1 MNEVSQQ
8 SFQEVVFQ
16 RRSIRKFFATDVS
29 DESVEYL
36 IRTALTAPSA
46 HNAQPER
53 FVLLKRGKKRTALVN
68 EMSQLYKKDLLL
80 DGLSQEE
87 IIKRVQKSKRILL
100 EAPLLIIAC
109 LTMED
114 MWNYPDQKRRRAEYL
129 MAVQS
134 TAAAIQ
140 NLLLAAHAKGIGACW
155 MCAPLFCQDAV
166 KSKLSLP
173 ENLEPQAFIVI
184 GYPNEMPERPER
196 KQPKDVI
203 LRL

>member
-16 RRSIRKFFATDVS
+16 RRSIRKFSATDVS

-36 IRTALTAPSA
+36 IRTALAAPSA

-140 NLLLAAHAKGIGACW
+140 NLLLAAHAKGMGACW

-166 KSKLSLP
+166 KAKLSLP